1 MEYIVSCLSVSL
13 LVALI
18 HIIFLLFPQ
27 QEDRMTGGGILALV
41 AYGAQNVILSGNP
54 QMTFWYKAFRRYSH
68 FATENVS
75 KALEGSNELFF
86 DKSIQLRTKID
97 RVGDLLSDLYFTFR
111 LPDIFSKYLTPS
123 ASRSSQFQ
131 FQWSRYIGAAII
143 QNVQFSVGGQKIQ
156 EFDGTYLLAKA
167 MADYTVDEFEKWRIL
182 VGDTEELTNPE
193 KGVYAGGLNATGY
206 PSVFYNR
213 SVTTQVNRPSIFGQD
228 IHVPL
233 GFWFS
238 EHSSK
243 ALPLVGL
250 QYHDCEIQITLNPL
264 ERLYTYL
271 DISGFRVAPNNRM
284 VASLSDIRM
293 NVPDYA
299 TYQDLSGEIR
309 NFLTDFSVSPPIN
322 NQLFINPRIQS
333 TYVYLPAE
341 EQKVFATSPLSY
353 LISQVTAFPFPGL
366 YTRQI
371 LDIEAHGPVSRMI
384 FVPRRSD
391 WLSRNDFAN
400 FTNWWNFPYPPFS
413 PTPGLSQMNT
423 SAFSS
428 GLLVPT
434 GQMDILR
441 SLRVL
446 ANGNEIQEQ
455 KPIDYFTK
463 ITPWKNLSGNPKTLL
478 PVYSFAIHSPGTQP
492 SGSINTSRI
501 TNFQVE
507 ADVYPLPTGTTYT
520 YDLVIYVENLN
531 FFEVASGMG
540 GLKYAL

>member
-1 MEYIVSCLSVSL
+1 M
-13 LVALI
+13 
-18 HIIFLLFPQ
+18 LFPQ

-111 LPDIFSKYLTPS
+111 IPDIFSKYLTPT

-167 MADYTVDEFEKWRIL
+167 MADYTADEFEKWRIL

-206 PSVFYNR
+206 PSVFFNK
-213 SVTTQVNRPSIFGQD
+213 SATTQVNRPSIFGQD

-271 DISGFRVAPNNRM
+271 DISGYRVSPNNRM
-284 VASLSDIRM
+284 VAPVSSIRM
-293 NVPDYA
+293 NTPDYA
-299 TYQDLSGEIR
+299 TFQDLSGEIR

-353 LISQVTAFPFPGL
+353 LINQITAFPFPGL

-371 LDIEAHGPVSRMI
+371 LDIEAHGPVSRML

-455 KPIDYFTK
+455 KAIDYFTK
-463 ITPWKNLSGNPKTLL
+463 ITPWKNLSGNPKMLL

-507 ADVYPLPTGTTYT
+507 VDVYPLPTGTTYT

>member
-1 MEYIVSCLSVSL
+1 MEYILSCLSDSL
-13 LVALI
+13 LIALI

-27 QEDRMTGGGILALV
+27 QEDRMTGGGILSLV

-111 LPDIFSKYLTPS
+111 IPDIFSKYLTPS

-206 PSVFYNR
+206 PSVFYNK

-271 DISGFRVAPNNRM
+271 DISGYRVSPNNRM
-284 VASLSDIRM
+284 VAPVSSIRM
-293 NVPDYA
+293 NTPDYA

-353 LISQVTAFPFPGL
+353 LINQVTAFPFPGL

-371 LDIEAHGPVSRMI
+371 LDIEAHGPVTRML

-391 WLSRNDFAN
+391 WLSRNDFGN

-463 ITPWKNLSGNPKTLL
+463 ITPWKNLSGNPKTIL

-520 YDLVIYVENLN
+520 YDLVIYVENIN

>member
-1 MEYIVSCLSVSL
+1 M
-13 LVALI
+13 
-18 HIIFLLFPQ
+18 LFPQ
-27 QEDRMTGGGILALV
+27 QEDRMTGGGLLALV

-68 FATENVS
+68 FAMENVS
-75 KALEGSNELFF
+75 KALEGP
-86 DKSIQLRTKID
+86 DSITFSSPITLRAKID
-97 RVGDLLSDLYFTFR
+97 RVADLLSDLYFTFR
-111 LPDIFSKYLTPS
+111 LPDIYSKYLTPT
-123 ASRSSQFQ
+123 ASRSSQYQ
-131 FQWSRYIGAAII
+131 FQWSRYVGAAII
-143 QNVQFSVGGQKIQ
+143 QNVYFSVGGQKIQ
-156 EFDGTYLLAKA
+156 EFDGTYLLARA
-167 MADYTVDEFEKWRIL
+167 MADYTQDEFEKWRIL
-182 VGDTEELTNPE
+182 VGDTEEMTDPS

-206 PSVFYNR
+206 PSVFYNK
-213 SVTTQVNRPSIFGQD
+213 SSPTYQQINRPSIFGQD

-250 QYHDCEIQITLNPL
+250 QYHECEIYITLNPI

-271 DISGFRVAPNNRM
+271 DISGYRVAPNNRM
-284 VASLSDIRM
+284 TAPLSEIRM
-293 NVPDYA
+293 NKPDYG

-309 NFLTDFSVSPPIN
+309 NFLVDFSAQPPIN
-322 NQLFINPRIQS
+322 NVLYINPRIQA
-333 TYVYLPAE
+333 TYIYLTQE
-341 EQKVFATSPLSY
+341 DQRVFATSPLSY
-353 LISQVTAFPFPGL
+353 LISQVTPYSFPGL
-366 YTRQI
+366 SIRQTLDLETHNPITR
-371 LDIEAHGPVSRMI
+371 LL

-400 FTNWWNFPYPPFS
+400 FTNWWNFPYPPYS

-428 GLLVPT
+428 GLLIPT

-446 ANGNEIQEQ
+446 ANGNEIQEL

-463 ITPWKNLSGNPKTLL
+463 ITPWKNLNGNPKTLL
-478 PVYSFAIHSPGTQP
+478 PVYSFALHGPSTQP
-492 SGSINTSRI
+492 SGSINASRI

-507 ADVYPLPTGTTYT
+507 VDVWPLPAGTTYT
-520 YDLVIYVENLN
+520 YDLTIYVENIN
-531 FFEVASGMG
+531 FFEIASGTG